1 MKYYKLVVEDENYGE
16 LEMNKVFPEDFKPKE
31 WSETIG
37 WNAEHYPDEWQLCEE
52 YEYYLQE
59 GLPEKWCVA
68 TEEECLPKELYEW
81 RDKIYWSNSPGY
93 IASNKTWFGGIP
105 CNYTEISF
113 DTFKRLILKQND
125 MKDREII
132 GYKLKE
138 DCENYAEAV
147 ADIAFIY
154 SYKSNRTIKEI
165 NKVIS
170 TSSICK
176 EHLEKAGVLN
186 LWFDAVYAEEY
197 KVGDWVIVK
206 SVDQGGSGNGIFT
219 DNLIAQLCVKDISNA
234 TGILSENADFSV
246 KNKSKYYNI
255 KKTHIQRKATPE
267 EIKAAQYPQIE
278 VNGYKGEFFDDYV
291 KFGCAKIEKAY
302 ILKIND
308 ILSNTYWKRS
318 DYKTITSITIGKG
331 TFTEEQI
338 KLIAEYYINK

>member
-1 MKYYKLVVEDENYGE
+1 MKYYKLINSGWGV
-16 LEMNKVFPEDFKPKE
+16 LEKGKIYPEDHKNTGGDNSIDFYASKGIFRNDWIEVP
-31 WSETIG
+31 
-37 WNAEHYPDEWQLCEE
+37 E

-59 GLPEKWCVA
+59 GLPEKWAIYRTIENC
-68 TEEECLPKELYEW
+68 KDINEW
-81 RDKIYWSNSPGY
+81 NNKQLRNGESYRCFANHSGEGDYFYSD
-93 IASNKTWFGGIP
+93 ASHTGTIREG
-105 CNYTEISF
+105 YTEISF
-113 DTFKRLILKQND
+113 DTFKKLVLKHND

-197 KVGDWVIVK
+197 KVGDWVVVK
-206 SVDQGGSGNGIFT
+206 SIDQGGSGNGIFT

-267 EIKAAQYPQIE
+267 EVKAAQYPQIE

-291 KFGCAKIEKAY
+291 KFGCAKIEKEY

-308 ILSNTYWKRS
+308 ILSNTY
-318 DYKTITSITIGKG
+318 
-331 TFTEEQI
+331 
-338 KLIAEYYINK
+338 